1 MDENSGKTIWE
12 GLALDIHE
20 TLNDLLVNLFRS
32 INSIEEK
39 AVRAGEYKD
48 LTTNDMHVIEA
59 VGLGEPRNMTSVARQ
74 QSVTTGTLT
83 ISMNSLVKKGYVKR
97 ERSEEDRRVVLVSLT
112 EKGKRAYGQHKQFHD
127 RLIREVVDGLNGQE
141 QEILQRSLS
150 NLMGYFQRLQ
160 DK

>member
-1 MDENSGKTIWE
+1 M
-12 GLALDIHE
+12 DIHE

-59 VGLGEPRNMTSVARQ
+59 VGLGEPRNMTLVARQ

-112 EKGKRAYGQHKQFHD
+112 EKGRRAYGQHKRFHD